1 MLEWKTRYQ
10 DWEGTASEL
19 AAVVADVSR
28 ELNITDEDVT
38 PNERLI
44 RHYAQHGVLE
54 RPERRGKEA
63 IFGFRQIVEFLAA
76 RNLLRDGWP
85 VAKVAEFN
93 RAAEL
98 SQLLDLVPKGRPFNR
113 AQELVAK
120 FQRLPAPTDLFAV
133 GPPARSSPSFLARS
147 AELTK
152 GRISKREALEALGNA
167 SESPDRDNLVR
178 LALAPWCH
186 VYFDPEVLR
195 QQSPE
200 VLELL
205 GQAFTQC
212 LIDER
217 IRPGDKK

>member
-1 MLEWKTRYQ
+1 MLEWKSRYQ

-28 ELNITDEDVT
+28 ELNIIDDDVT
-38 PNERLI
+38 PNERLV
-44 RHYAQHGVLE
+44 RHYAQQGVLE

-63 IFGFRQIVEFLAA
+63 IFGFRQIVEFMAA

-85 VAKVAEFN
+85 LAKVAEFN

-98 SQLLDLVPKGRPFNR
+98 SQLLDLLPKGREPNR

-120 FQRLPAPTDLFAV
+120 FQRRSAPAELFED
-133 GPPARSSPSFLARS
+133 RQLSMSSPSFLARS
-147 AELTK
+147 VELTK
-152 GRISKREALEALGNA
+152 GRISKREALEALGNP
-167 SESPDRDNLVR
+167 SESPERDSLVR

-195 QQSPE
+195 QLSPE
-200 VLELL
+200 TPELL
-205 GQAFTQC
+205 GQALTQC

>member
-1 MLEWKTRYQ
+1 MLDWKPKYL

-19 AAVVADVSR
+19 AAVVSSISR
-28 ELNITDEDVT
+28 YLNIMDDDVT
-38 PNERLI
+38 PNERLV
-44 RHYAQHGVLE
+44 RHYAQQGVLE

-85 VAKVAEFN
+85 LAKVAEFN

-98 SQLLDLVPKGRPFNR
+98 DQLLDLLPKKHKPNR

-120 FQRLPAPTDLFAV
+120 FQRRTTPTEPLAD
-133 GPPARSSPSFLARS
+133 RQSSIRSPSFLARS
-147 AELTK
+147 VDLTK
-152 GRISKREALEALGNA
+152 GRMSKRETLEALGNT
-167 SESPDRDNLVR
+167 SDSPERDSLVR

-195 QQSPE
+195 QLSPKTP
-200 VLELL
+200 ELL
-205 GQAFTQC
+205 GKALTQC

-217 IRPGDKK
+217 IHPGDKK